1 MWIDVASDKHY
12 LNAIE
17 VKKSALNPR
26 KPLVGGRDT
35 TSALGSSGSSIGPS
49 SLVPTGIHQLLL
61 SNLTTAYRPR
71 NKPWDQNGGL
81 FTFTSKFAFDG
92 GIYMKVIVFL
102 DFVVDSQYTS
112 LRVNLLSKPLL

>member
-1 MWIDVASDKHY
+1 VWIDVASDKHY

-81 FTFTSKFAFDG
+81 FTFSSKFA
-92 GIYMKVIVFL
+92 L
-102 DFVVDSQYTS
+102 LVV
-112 LRVNLLSKPLL
+112 VEFI